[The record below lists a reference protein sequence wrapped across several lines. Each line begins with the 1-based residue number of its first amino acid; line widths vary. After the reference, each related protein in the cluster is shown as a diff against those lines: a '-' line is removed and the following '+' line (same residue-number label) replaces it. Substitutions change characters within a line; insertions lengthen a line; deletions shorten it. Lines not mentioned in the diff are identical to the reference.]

1 MSSYAVTCCESFDR
15 ATSPEDAAIGFIR
28 LLRDA
33 RLSCIT
39 LSVSGPN
46 GTLYDVDV
54 FIDEHTGEP
63 YCETETIEENMQ

>member
-28 LLRDA
+28 MLRHPQ
-33 RLSCIT
+33 LSCVVV
-39 LSVSGPN
+39 SVSRQDGM
-46 GTLYDVDV
+46 LHDVNV